1 MEFLLIALELA
12 VGIGGPFPD
21 RDPCC
26 ILEVVCNLT
35 VLLLEDILIAP
46 PTLLFFFLAA
56 PMDRDRKSVV

>member
-21 RDPCC
+21 RDPSC

-46 PTLLFFFLAA
+46 PTLLFFFWLPPWIAG
-56 PMDRDRKSVV
+56 S